1 MRKINNILVGILCL
15 MMLMP
20 TVVLAANNNKPEDWG
35 DVRIDNEAI
44 IKPGKAGKE
53 VKFTLPIVNLG
64 TTSAV
69 NVIVSPVRD
78 SDPAVYP
85 FTTTKANE
93 YTEYGNIEAKGTVD
107 ANGVRKDR
115 VEKEMTFNVR
125 KDVLTK
131 DYALQFNI
139 EYYIDG
145 VQKVSL
151 TRKVFIEIKGPDPT
165 ATPKPT
171 KTPKPKAT
179 PTEAPDPDDN
189 DPGDPGDNE
198 SYDPGDTSS
207 PGGGSDDGEEKK
219 TGTPR
224 VIVEGFRTEP
234 KVVNAG
240 SSFKLI
246 LEIRNTS
253 KKTTVNNMEIN
264 LQAADAAD
272 NTSED
277 GGVGSASDTFLPD
290 KGSNTLYVDTIAA
303 DSTKEI
309 SIDLTARAD
318 LQQQPY
324 SIGIAMKYEDSK
336 AEQFDASSEI
346 SIPVNQKARFE
357 LSQVEVS
364 PENLEVGGEG
374 NVTFSIY
381 NLGRTKLYNVK
392 VQLVDDTIADGEAFV
407 GNLEAGATGEV
418 DLMVTGAAETT
429 DDGTVEIQ
437 ITYEDKEGNANNYQG
452 SCTIFVVPATD
463 QGMMPPDEAMMMPEE
478 DASGGLGI
486 LAKIGIGVGV
496 VAAVAAGIFVIIK
509 HKRKKEEDFADEFLG
524 SDKDEQ

>member
-1 MRKINNILVGILCL
+1 M

-20 TVVLAANNNKPEDWG
+20 TIVLATNNNKPEDWG
-35 DVRIDNEAI
+35 DVRIDNEATI
-44 IKPGKAGKE
+44 PSGKAGKE
-53 VKFTLPIVNLG
+53 VQLTLPIVNLG
-64 TTSAV
+64 TDPAV
-69 NVIVSPVRD
+69 NVVVSPVRD

-85 FTTTKANE
+85 FTTTKADE
-93 YTEYGNIEAKGTVD
+93 YTEYGTIEAKGTVNPD
-107 ANGVRKDR
+107 GTRKDR
-115 VEKEMTFNVR
+115 VEKVMKFKVR

-139 EYYIDG
+139 EYYIG
-145 VQKVSL
+145 ASRKISL
-151 TRKVFIEIKGPDPT
+151 TRKVFIEIKGADPT

-171 KTPKPKAT
+171 KTPKPKPTDEPT
-179 PTEAPDPDDN
+179 PTDEPDSDYE
-189 DPGDPGDNE
+189 PGDN
-198 SYDPGDTSS
+198 SS
-207 PGGGSDDGEEKK
+207 PGGGGGDDGEEKK

-224 VIVEGFRTEP
+224 VIIEGFRTEP

-253 KKTTVNNMEIN
+253 KKTAVNNMEIN
-264 LQAADAAD
+264 LQSADAAD
-272 NTSED
+272 NSSED

-303 DSTKEI
+303 DSTKEV

-324 SIGIAMKYEDSK
+324 SIGIAMKYEDNK

-364 PENLEVGGEG
+364 PENIEVGGEG

-392 VQLVDDTIADGEAFV
+392 VQLVDDTLADGEAFV
-407 GNLEAGATGEV
+407 GNLDAGATGEV

-429 DDGTVEIQ
+429 DDGTIDIQ
-437 ITYEDKEGNANNYQG
+437 ITYEDKDGNASNYQG

-463 QGMMPPDEAMMMPEE
+463 QGMMPPDEAMMFPEE
-478 DASGGLGI
+478 ETSRGLGI
-486 LAKIGIGVGV
+486 PVKIGIGVGAVAV
-496 VAAVAAGIFVIIK
+496 VAAGAFGIIK
-509 HKRKKEEDFADEFLG
+509 HKRKKEEDFADELLG
-524 SDKDEQ
+524 SDKDEQQ